1 MIVSTTSNL
10 ENNKVLSYLGVV
22 HATHCIYPKF
32 NINEVFCESDKDIDN
47 SVGIVIGKLE
57 EQAEEMGANGIVDV
71 KTERRIIGE
80 FNKDYLFMVT
90 ASGTAVKLKFSENEQ
105 N

>member
-22 HATHCIYPKF
+22 HATRCIYPKS
-32 NINEVFCESDKDIDN
+32 NIYEVFCESNKDIDK
-47 SVGIVIGKLE
+47 SVEIVIGKLE
-57 EQAEEMGANGIVDV
+57 EQAEKMGANGIVDV
-71 KTERRIIGE
+71 KTEHRIIGE
-80 FNKDYLFMVT
+80 FDKAYLLMVT

>member
-22 HATHCIYPKF
+22 HATHSIYPKS
-32 NINEVFCESDKDIDN
+32 NIYEVFCESNKDLDK
-47 SVGIVIGKLE
+47 SVGIVIGELKK
-57 EQAEEMGANGIVDV
+57 QAEKMGANGIVDV
-71 KTERRIIGE
+71 KIEYKFIGE
-80 FNKDYLFMVT
+80 SNQKYLLMVT